1 MYYLIKIIKTIAF
14 RQEISFHILLTL
26 KIHLN
31 RRKYE
36 NMTKK
41 SEVTIIT

>member
-14 RQEISFHILLTL
+14 RQEISFHILLML
-26 KIHLN
+26 KTHLN

-36 NMTKK
+36 NMTEKF
-41 SEVTIIT
+41 EVIIIT

>member
-14 RQEISFHILLTL
+14 WQEISFHILLTF

-36 NMTKK
+36 NMTEKF
-41 SEVTIIT
+41 EAIIIT